1 MTEQNKIFFFASKRL
16 FLAFIFCVIYS
27 SNSFSQGEREKNLPD
42 VPRVSDNTTQFDNAE
57 SIGKE
62 NRQDN
67 LYSPSQSKSEKS
79 ALPHPDAKKDSQL
92 YKLGGEKDIKK
103 EGMST
108 LSFNLF
114 LYIVDKFKED

>member
-1 MTEQNKIFFFASKRL
+1 MIEQNKIFFFDSKRL
-16 FLAFIFCVIYS
+16 FLASIFCFIFS
-27 SNSFSQGEREKNLPD
+27 LTAFSQGEREKNLPEA
-42 VPRVSDNTTQFDNAE
+42 PRVSDHTNQFDNAE
-57 SIGKE
+57 SAAKD
-62 NRQDN
+62 NRSDN
-67 LYSPSQSKSEKS
+67 YSPNQSRSEISTSTNS
-79 ALPHPDAKKDSQL
+79 AVKKDSQL